1 MLFLSASTLEYE
13 WWTVSYCYIYPCVG
27 LYEMSCKMLERN
39 RAILCKNCIFSRLS
53 FFRAVLGSQQNWKK
67 VQGFPIYALY
77 QHMQKY
83 WIKKLSRLQ
92 DIRLIYGSQL
102 LSSNEQIK
110 FKIQNTISFIL
121 ATPQTKY
128 LCINLT
134 KYLQDKYEANYKTLM
149 EKIKIIK
156 DMERNSTFM
165 DRKNQHCQD
174 IRSSCIDL

>member
-1 MLFLSASTLEYE
+1 MEL
-13 WWTVSYCYIYPCVG
+13 
-27 LYEMSCKMLERN
+27 MSN
-39 RAILCKNCIFSRLS
+39 YGIIT
-53 FFRAVLGSQQNWKK
+53 
-67 VQGFPIYALY
+67 
-77 QHMQKY
+77 
-83 WIKKLSRLQ
+83 RLQ

-156 DMERNSTFM
+156 DMERNSTLM